1 MTWFIRVYFTQQ
13 LQYEHHQPTRCR
25 SIQRQTPRRTKPKPV
40 TSYWIIQECSFS
52 PQVSP
57 PTVAIVVVFFLHLSS
72 IRNVH
77 AASIPVSLFFCYP
90 FLLKVSPQAE
100 NHCFCPESV
109 PSFRKLRKGLP
120 RSTSAQIAP
129 PNSSRRSSPKKCAQA
144 AVGVQWRVQRK
155 AEIVSVPVWKCAQNC
170 ARKYSLLEGWT
181 NY

>member
-1 MTWFIRVYFTQQ
+1 MCNTPCYIFQIQKPLKIMTWFIRVYFTPQ

-90 FLLKVSPQAE
+90 FLHKVSPQACLKIIAFAPRVSPVSASYARVFRGQQVLKLP
-100 NHCFCPESV
+100 HPTAPEEV
-109 PSFRKLRKGLP
+109 R
-120 RSTSAQIAP
+120 
-129 PNSSRRSSPKKCAQA
+129 RRSVLKQ
-144 AVGVQWRVQRK
+144 
-155 AEIVSVPVWKCAQNC
+155 
-170 ARKYSLLEGWT
+170 LLEFSEEFSEKRK
-181 NY
+181 